1 MLTADMAEG
10 LEAPV
15 QLLYL
20 ATLLGFV
27 AVGAYLVVRQVLV
40 FVKARHSSAIRYQQ
54 CHLMLLIC
62 TGAHQTRA

>member
-1 MLTADMAEG
+1 MLTADLAEG

-40 FVKARHSSAIRYQQ
+40 FMKA
-54 CHLMLLIC
+54 
-62 TGAHQTRA
+62 